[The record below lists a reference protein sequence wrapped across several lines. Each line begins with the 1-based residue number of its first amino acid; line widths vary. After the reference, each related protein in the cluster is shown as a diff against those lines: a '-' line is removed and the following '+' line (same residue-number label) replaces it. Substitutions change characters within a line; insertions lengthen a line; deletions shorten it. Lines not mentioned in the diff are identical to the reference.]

1 MEVRINKEIRQY
13 TESVFFGLSL
23 RQLVFSVLAIGFAIG
38 LYFILRGRFGTE
50 TVSWMC
56 VLGAAPFAVMGFFTY
71 NGMHAERFILTFI
84 RSEVLGPKRLI
95 FRPQNVYFEALRG
108 TFEAKERILKNADKD
123 IKKHSKARQR
133 THQAA

>member
-23 RQLVFSVLAIGFAIG
+23 RQLVFSVLAIGVAIG

-71 NGMHAERFILTFI
+71 NGTHAERFILTFI
-84 RSEVLGPKRLI
+84 CSEVLGPKRLV
-95 FRPQNVYFEALRG
+95 FGPQNVYFEALRG
-108 TFEAKERILKNADKD
+108 TFEVKERILKNADKD

>member
-23 RQLVFSVLAIGFAIG
+23 RQLVFSVLAIGVAIG

-71 NGMHAERFILTFI
+71 NGMHAERFILSFI
-84 RSEVLGPKRLI
+84 CSEVLGPKRLV
-95 FRPQNVYFEALRG
+95 FRPQNVYFETLRG